1 MIDHLQVMGIQRWQ
15 QRKVVAKQMI
25 ENSVEVVKNA
35 DEQKTAN
42 GAVNFSIAEP
52 IIESV
57 AEPIVEKAKL
67 TQATLSAYAATSLRF
82 DSQGQQCRW
91 LWVLPQSS
99 LNAEEL
105 KLIDKIVSATGS
117 AWESSSIAD
126 SYLDADKLE
135 NTLVQNLSA
144 VIFFASEVSWDAFE
158 QHSLFSEKRFLYA
171 DSAKNL
177 IDQPEKKRIV
187 WQNLQTLMA

>member
-15 QRKVVAKQMI
+15 QRKVVAKQTI
-25 ENSVEVVKNA
+25 ESSVEVVKNT
-35 DEQKTAN
+35 DEKKTAN
-42 GAVNFSIAEP
+42 GAVNFS
-52 IIESV
+52 V
-57 AEPIVEKAKL
+57 AEPLVEKAEP
-67 TQATLSAYAATSLRF
+67 TQAPLSAYAATSLRL
-82 DSQGQQCRW
+82 DSQDQQCRW
-91 LWVLPQSS
+91 LWVLPQSN

-117 AWESSSIAD
+117 AWESTSIAD

-135 NTLVQNLSA
+135 YTLEQNLSA

-158 QHSLFSEKRFLYA
+158 QHSLFSEKRFMYA

-187 WQNLQTLMA
+187 WQKLQTLMA

>member
-25 ENSVEVVKNA
+25 ESSVEVVKNT
-35 DEQKTAN
+35 DEKKTAN
-42 GAVNFSIAEP
+42 GAVNFSVVEP
-52 IIESV
+52 IVESV
-57 AEPIVEKAKL
+57 AEPLVEKAEP
-67 TQATLSAYAATSLRF
+67 TQAPLSAYAATSLRL
-82 DSQGQQCRW
+82 DSQDQQCRW
-91 LWVLPQSS
+91 LWVLPQSN

-117 AWESSSIAD
+117 AWESTSIAD

-135 NTLVQNLSA
+135 YTLEQNLSA

-158 QHSLFSEKRFLYA
+158 QHSLFSEKRFMYA